1 MSTSEWRRYD
11 VRVLAS
17 DIAANDL
24 VIANVDGDARPEVVF
39 IEDENGNITHAASN
53 LILSQAYERYPW
65 YENPAVHMILWGV
78 SYLVLISFLIASGI
92 RALIKRKTKQ
102 SQIAPARAAQVVLV
116 LASLFVIVFL
126 VLLYSATQDYF
137 QYVVGNV
144 SLYIVAFSF
153 STLMAI
159 AAPFIVF
166 FTVLVWKRQIWKP
179 LRRIHYTLGA
189 AAITA
194 LTLSFWVWN
203 LIGWQF

>member
-1 MSTSEWRRYD
+1 
-11 VRVLAS
+11 
-17 DIAANDL
+17 
-24 VIANVDGDARPEVVF
+24 
-39 IEDENGNITHAASN
+39 
-53 LILSQAYERYPW
+53 
-65 YENPAVHMILWGV
+65 MILWGM

-92 RALIKRKTKQ
+92 RSLIKRKTKQ
-102 SQIAPARAAQVVLV
+102 SQIAPARAAQAFLV

-137 QYVVGNV
+137 QYVIGNV

-153 STLMAI
+153 STLTAI
-159 AAPFIVF
+159 ATPFIVF

-179 LRRIHYTLGA
+179 LRRLHYTLGA

>member
-1 MSTSEWRRYD
+1 
-11 VRVLAS
+11 
-17 DIAANDL
+17 
-24 VIANVDGDARPEVVF
+24 VF
-39 IEDENGNITHAASN
+39 IEDENGNITHAANN

-65 YENPAVHMILWGV
+65 YENPSVHMILWGV
-78 SYLVLISFLIASGI
+78 SYLVLITFLIASGI
-92 RALIKRKTKQ
+92 HALIKRKAKY
-102 SQIAPARAAQVVLV
+102 SQIAPARTAQVVLF
-116 LASLFVIVFL
+116 LTSLFVLVFL

-137 QYVVGNV
+137 QYVIGNV

-153 STLMAI
+153 STLAAI

-166 FTVLVWKRQIWKP
+166 FSILIWKRRIWKP
-179 LRRIHYTLGA
+179 LRRLHYTFGA